1 MTWWYDLS
9 AMLLIICPVV
19 ALLTGLS
26 AGFVSRNWG
35 LGFLTG
41 ATTIVIPLL
50 LFEVEPQILFY
61 APVYAFIGLLG
72 SIVGYRLAKLPPLS
86 RYTGTKE
93 QPDKPYERSSTP

>member
-9 AMLLIICPVV
+9 AMLLLICPAV

-26 AGFVSRNWG
+26 AGCVSRNWG

-41 ATTIVIPLL
+41 ATTIVLPLL

-61 APVYAFIGLLG
+61 ALVYAFIGLLG
-72 SIVGYRLAKLPPLS
+72 SIVGYRLAKFTRLT
-86 RYTGTKE
+86 RYSWTKDRS
-93 QPDKPYERSSTP
+93 DKPYERSSTP